1 MLSINWSDRA
11 VSDFH
16 ENFRTSKYP
25 PLPPVQAFTR
35 AMELDPQRLYSKVQ
49 RGYIYLS
56 LGAYPEA
63 ITAFEASIE
72 QSPRFGPACEGIA
85 TALLASARSHQR
97 FGAPGAAH
105 ESPCSGQA

>member
-1 MLSINWSDRA
+1 
-11 VSDFH
+11 
-16 ENFRTSKYP
+16 
-25 PLPPVQAFTR
+25 
-35 AMELDPQRLYSKVQ
+35 MELDPQRLYSKVQ
-49 RGYIYLS
+49 RGYIYQS

-63 ITAFEASIE
+63 ITAFEAALE

-105 ESPCSGQA
+105 KSPCSAQA